1 MTYTRVFEQAFP
13 TYLAMG
19 MSYDE
24 YWNMDA
30 SLVKTYRKA
39 KEIRREETNFELWL
53 QGRYVYDAIAAL
65 APILRTSLSKKPIK
79 PEKYVDKPYPLTE
92 DTANKQRED
101 REKAKM
107 LAALERFKAEAEMNR
122 QMRLQREKEAS
133 ERGERGE
140 H

>member
-1 MTYTRVFEQAFP
+1 M
-13 TYLAMG
+13 
-19 MSYDE
+19 
-24 YWNMDA
+24 
-30 SLVKTYRKA
+30 
-39 KEIRREETNFELWL
+39 
-53 QGRYVYDAIAAL
+53 
-65 APILRTSLSKKPIK
+65 SKKPIK